1 MILKKKRILITG
13 GYGFLGSSLY
23 SSLKNKNKVFRFG
36 KFSKKKIISAT
47 ILKKIKKNF
56 DIIIHCAGS
65 SSVAKSIE
73 DPAKDYQKTVG
84 STKALINFIKME
96 KKKIKLIYISSPAVF
111 GNSIKKKLLKP
122 ISPYGKNKL
131 KSEQLLIKLSKEMNI
146 EIAIIRFFSL
156 YGEGLKKQL
165 LWDILSKLKKKAFSF
180 YGDGSET
187 RSWMHISDATRV
199 VNLVL
204 KNNIR
209 GVKFI
214 NAPGNN
220 VLTNKQIINNIY
232 KKCNVKEKPF
242 FTGIIK
248 KGDPKK
254 QIFSNDD
261 LKSIGWK
268 QTVDI
273 SVGLKKYIKWF
284 KKQ

>member
-1 MILKKKRILITG
+1 VKKKNILILG
-13 GYGFLGSSLY
+13 GYGFFGSNLY
-23 SSLKNKNKVFRFG
+23 RLLKKNHHVFRYG
-36 KFSKKKIISAT
+36 KFSKEKKISIIT
-47 ILKKIKKNF
+47 LKKIKKSF
-56 DIIIHCAGS
+56 DVIIHSAGS

-73 DPAKDYQKTVG
+73 DPKKDYQKTVG
-84 STKALINFIKME
+84 STKALINFIKTQ

-131 KSEQLLIKLSKEMNI
+131 KSEQLLIKLSKEINL
-146 EIAIIRFFSL
+146 EIIIIRFFSL

-165 LWDILSKLKKKAFSF
+165 LWDILSKLKKKVFSF

-187 RSWMHISDATRV
+187 RSWMHISDATSV

-204 KNNIR
+204 ENSIR
-209 GVKFI
+209 GVKII

-220 VLTNKQIINNIY
+220 ALTNKEIINNIY
-232 KKCNVKEKPF
+232 KNCNVKEKPL
-242 FTGIIK
+242 FTGILK

-254 QIFSNDD
+254 QIFSNID

-268 QTVDI
+268 QSVSI

>member
-1 MILKKKRILITG
+1 MIKKNSILITG
-13 GYGFLGSSLY
+13 GYGFLGSSIY
-23 SSLKNKNKVFRFG
+23 RSLKNKNKVFRFG
-36 KFSKKKIISAT
+36 KFSKKKIISVPS
-47 ILKKIKKNF
+47 LKKFKKNF

-65 SSVAKSIE
+65 SSVTKSIE
-73 DPAKDYQKTVG
+73 DPKKDYQKTVG
-84 STKALINFIKME
+84 STKALINFIKIQ

-131 KSEQLLIKLSKEMNI
+131 KSEQLLIKLSKEINL
-146 EIAIIRFFSL
+146 EIIIIRFFSL

-165 LWDILSKLKKKAFSF
+165 LWDTLSKLKKKVFSF

-187 RSWMHISDATRV
+187 RSWMHISDATSV

-204 KNNIR
+204 ENSIR
-209 GVKFI
+209 GVKII
-214 NAPGNN
+214 NAAGNN
-220 VLTNKQIINNIY
+220 ALTNKEIINNIY
-232 KKCNVKEKPF
+232 KNCNVKEKPL
-242 FTGIIK
+242 FTGILK

-254 QIFSNDD
+254 QIFSNID

-268 QTVDI
+268 QSVSI